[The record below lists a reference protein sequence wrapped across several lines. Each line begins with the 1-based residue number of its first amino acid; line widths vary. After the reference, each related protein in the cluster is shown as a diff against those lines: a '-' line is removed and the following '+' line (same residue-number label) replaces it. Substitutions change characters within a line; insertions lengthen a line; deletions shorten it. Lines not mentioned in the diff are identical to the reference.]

1 MWPSALSDSY
11 PHLIMG
17 RLVIRYNR
25 KWEFSQLFMGNTL
38 KTSFNL
44 ALLWFKKVFFFNFKA
59 FHVQQIVMFLHAAGV
74 AY

>member
-44 ALLWFKKVFFFNFKA
+44 ALLWFKKVFFF
-59 FHVQQIVMFLHAAGV
+59 
-74 AY
+74 